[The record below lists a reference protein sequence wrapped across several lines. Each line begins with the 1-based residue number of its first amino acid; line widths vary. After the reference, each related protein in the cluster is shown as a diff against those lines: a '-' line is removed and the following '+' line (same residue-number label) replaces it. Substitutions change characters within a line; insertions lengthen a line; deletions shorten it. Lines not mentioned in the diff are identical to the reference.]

1 LRKSTLQKLIL
12 KEEKLIEQRYHRFFL
27 FSWLMRGKP
36 NKRAEQWNSGKKRT
50 GGVIKIKNK
59 TKNKP
64 KSETKGQTKNKGK
77 KEWKQQ

>member
-1 LRKSTLQKLIL
+1 VCSSD
-12 KEEKLIEQRYHRFFL
+12 L
-27 FSWLMRGKP
+27 FSLFDSFYRGNP
-36 NKRAEQWNSGKKRT
+36 NKRAEQLNSDTKKA
-50 GGVIKIKNK
+50 GGEIKIKNK

>member
-1 LRKSTLQKLIL
+1 LNIG
-12 KEEKLIEQRYHRFFL
+12 IYL
-27 FSWLMRGKP
+27 FSLFEGFQRGNL
-36 NKRAEQWNSGKKRT
+36 NKRAEQLNSGRRMQ
-50 GGVIKIKNK
+50 GEIKIKNK

>member
-1 LRKSTLQKLIL
+1 LKRTLYSPFVEFK
-12 KEEKLIEQRYHRFFL
+12 
-27 FSWLMRGKP
+27 RGKP
-36 NKRAEQWNSGKKRT
+36 NKREGQLNNGKKRV
-50 GGVIKIKNK
+50 GGKKIKNK

>member
-1 LRKSTLQKLIL
+1 MLCLVDGF
-12 KEEKLIEQRYHRFFL
+12 Y
-27 FSWLMRGKP
+27 RGNP
-36 NKRAEQWNSGKKRT
+36 NKLAEQLNSGKKNT
-50 GGVIKIKNK
+50 GGEIKIKTK

>member
-1 LRKSTLQKLIL
+1 LNIGIYL
-12 KEEKLIEQRYHRFFL
+12 FFL
-27 FSWLMRGKP
+27 FGGFSRGNP
-36 NKRAEQWNSGKKRT
+36 NKRAEQLNSGKKKA
-50 GGVIKIKNK
+50 GGGIKIKNK